1 MQRDLVLNNE
11 FMMTLYKVI
20 SRIVKL
26 KAKEL
31 QPVPE
36 MPGPDAE
43 GNEPPEEEKA
53 AVQKQID
60 EAQKTN

>member
-53 AVQKQID
+53 AV
-60 EAQKTN
+60 

>member
-1 MQRDLVLNNE
+1 
-11 FMMTLYKVI
+11 MTLYKVI

-43 GNEPPEEEKA
+43 GNDPPEEEKA
-53 AVQKQID
+53 AIQKQID